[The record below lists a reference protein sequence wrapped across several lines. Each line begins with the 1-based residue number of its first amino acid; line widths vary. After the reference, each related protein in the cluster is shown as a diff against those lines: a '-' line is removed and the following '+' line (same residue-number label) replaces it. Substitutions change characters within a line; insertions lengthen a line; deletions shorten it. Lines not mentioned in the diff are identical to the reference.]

1 MEFVCHGGTVP
12 QTAGVSSTWTAAPRA
27 APTRCRKTGSAPSTI
42 SSAEPA
48 QPHRNCAA
56 RRRPS
61 GGSLGCIGIRLRFG
75 QRIELQGG
83 RQTAHPAR
91 EWQAREASSA
101 AVLAPIHDPSGT
113 RIADTSR
120 KVLAGQLCLAAR
132 QRLQELPVQIRQN
145 GIIIGR
151 HQAVGALQG
160 SDARRVLPGAP
171 IVSVPSRSTT
181 RRFIKNT
188 PKWRDTSN

>member
-27 APTRCRKTGSAPSTI
+27 APTHCRKTGSAPSTL

-48 QPHRNCAA
+48 QPNRKCAA
-56 RRRPS
+56 RRAS
-61 GGSLGCIGIRLRFG
+61 GGSLGYIGIRLRFG

-83 RQTAHPAR
+83 RQTAHLAR

-101 AVLAPIHDPSGT
+101 AVLSPIHDPSGT

-188 PKWRDTSN
+188 PNWRDTSN